1 MKKILSLICSA
12 ATASAMFVVFPVSA
26 EANALPEYH
35 TYNELMEIGNDELAE
50 LYAEV
55 FPEYFSDNGGYK
67 VSEES
72 EISLIEETISES
84 EEKLV
89 KFQSLQEDQSEGVL
103 KYRVNPEFDLDFELA
118 PSALG
123 LPDEWKIDHDGGHID
138 GNRYYIENSYFVYVP
153 YDVATDF
160 DCYIR
165 LCIAQ
170 KLWSMHGKDEVLN
183 VEYGTQLFQPIWI
196 AGSPMI
202 LGDMSYDGVDVTDAV
217 SVMCH
222 VTNPQKYPLDI
233 YQKRAADVY
242 QNGDGLNAMDALTI
256 QKYIVGMVQTLPE
269 TYLDLEV
276 SYDLSDY
283 DYEPHTLEEL
293 LAMELDEFL
302 ALDAYCGDTPETLT
316 REQEYRCMGEVM
328 MQRGRKITYSGEL
341 PEDFHDIEGI
351 SQSSIGLIAVGDDTY
366 YCMERLVPTFY
377 LDKSDTYANGLYTST
392 SDVEKALAELIGDD
406 IGYTVTLNDIE
417 KYWITVE
424 FDIPV
429 FAEITEETMQYYASL
444 YYIMTSINPG
454 FECY

>member
-1 MKKILSLICSA
+1 
-12 ATASAMFVVFPVSA
+12 
-26 EANALPEYH
+26 
-35 TYNELMEIGNDELAE
+35 
-50 LYAEV
+50 
-55 FPEYFSDNGGYK
+55 
-67 VSEES
+67 
-72 EISLIEETISES
+72 
-84 EEKLV
+84 
-89 KFQSLQEDQSEGVL
+89 
-103 KYRVNPEFDLDFELA
+103 
-118 PSALG
+118 
-123 LPDEWKIDHDGGHID
+123 
-138 GNRYYIENSYFVYVP
+138 
-153 YDVATDF
+153 
-160 DCYIR
+160 
-165 LCIAQ
+165 
-170 KLWSMHGKDEVLN
+170 
-183 VEYGTQLFQPIWI
+183 
-196 AGSPMI
+196 
-202 LGDMSYDGVDVTDAV
+202 
-217 SVMCH
+217 
-222 VTNPQKYPLDI
+222 
-233 YQKRAADVY
+233 
-242 QNGDGLNAMDALTI
+242 MDALTI

-341 PEDFHDIEGI
+341 PEDFHDIEGV
-351 SQSSIGLIAVGDDTY
+351 SQSSIGLIPVGDDTY

-377 LDKSDTYANGLYTST
+377 LDKRDTYANGLYTST